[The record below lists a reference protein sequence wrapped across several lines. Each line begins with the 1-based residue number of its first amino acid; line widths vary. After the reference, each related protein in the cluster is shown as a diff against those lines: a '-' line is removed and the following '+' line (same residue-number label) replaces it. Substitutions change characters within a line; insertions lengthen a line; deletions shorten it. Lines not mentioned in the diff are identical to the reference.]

1 MTEVHIKMV
10 RSDVILPGG
19 EGLSSL
25 AGFFRVFADE
35 TRIQIL
41 LELSDGEKRVLDIAN
56 SLGLSHSAVSHQLQL
71 LRASRLV
78 SFRREGKNVW
88 YSVADEHIL
97 SILRQGIR
105 HVEH

>member
-1 MTEVHIKMV
+1 MV

-35 TRIQIL
+35 TRILIL
-41 LELSDGEKRVLDIAN
+41 GELLGGEKRVLDIAN

-71 LRASRLV
+71 LRAKRLV
-78 SFRREGKNVW
+78 AFRRDGKNVW
-88 YSVADEHIL
+88 YSIADEHI
-97 SILRQGIR
+97 SAILRQGIR
-105 HVEH
+105 HLEE